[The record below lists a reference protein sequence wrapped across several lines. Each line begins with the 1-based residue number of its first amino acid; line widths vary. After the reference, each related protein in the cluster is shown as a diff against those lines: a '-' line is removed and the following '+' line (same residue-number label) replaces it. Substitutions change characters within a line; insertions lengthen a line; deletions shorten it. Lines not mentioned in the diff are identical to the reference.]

1 MDTKSAILESAE
13 AAVRA
18 RGYDG
23 FSYADLAEAV
33 GIRKASIHYH
43 FPTKAD
49 LALALIERYSEI
61 VFARLGQLG
70 AVHPLAGAQ
79 LRGVIA
85 TYREAIDGGNKL
97 CLCVALCSDRDSLNP
112 AVLSRVADFRAS
124 TVACLRAVFARGQV
138 DGSIS
143 GVNDPEVEALACLA
157 QLEGAQLAARA
168 VRDPARFDA
177 AVASLLLRVAQPD
190 A

>member
-1 MDTKSAILESAE
+1 MDTKSAILDSAE
-13 AAVRA
+13 AAARA

-33 GIRKASIHYH
+33 GIRKASIHHH

-49 LALALIERYSEI
+49 LALALIERYSQT
-61 VFARLGQLG
+61 VSSRLEQLG
-70 AVHPLAGAQ
+70 ALHSLAGDQ
-79 LRGVIA
+79 LKAVIA

-112 AVLSRVADFRAS
+112 AVLSQVDTFRAM
-124 TVACLRAVFARGQV
+124 VAGHLQAVFALGRA
-138 DGSIS
+138 DHSIS
-143 GVNDPEVEALACLA
+143 GVKEAEVEALACLA

-168 VRDPARFDA
+168 ARDPARFDA
-177 AVASLLLRVAQPD
+177 AIASLLLRVE
-190 A
+190 

>member
-13 AAVRA
+13 FAVRA

-43 FPTKAD
+43 FPAKAD
-49 LALALIERYSEI
+49 LVVALIERYSQM
-61 VFARLGQLG
+61 VFMQLEQLS
-70 AVHPLAGAQ
+70 ALYPVAGDQ
-79 LRGVIA
+79 LKAVIA

-112 AVLSRVADFRAS
+112 AVMSLVDAFRTSVAGS
-124 TVACLRAVFARGQV
+124 LRAVFALGQA
-138 DGSIS
+138 DGSIN
-143 GVNDPEVEALACLA
+143 GVNDPEIEALACLA

-168 VRDPARFDA
+168 ARDPARFDA
-177 AVASLLLRVAQPD
+177 AVASLLLRLGQPD
-190 A
+190 N